1 MIVLMQHELLT
12 IVSLVISIVFGAF
25 FSFVEPAHEKVS
37 LSDHWSQQH
46 LIGNH
51 FVVPL
56 HCHVLWH
63 HIDKT
68 GCAQGLMI
76 TPLSQYVR
84 YQFKDSNLD
93 FTEIDELSFR
103 TQLLR
108 VSRKAHLYWFGDPR
122 DYFSKVVG

>member
-1 MIVLMQHELLT
+1 MQHELLT
-12 IVSLVISIVFGAF
+12 IVSLVISIVFAAF
-25 FSFVEPAHEKVS
+25 FSFVEPAHEKVL

-68 GCAQGLMI
+68 GCAQGLMV
-76 TPLSQYVR
+76 TPLRQYVR
-84 YQFKDSNLD
+84 YQFKGSNLD
-93 FTEIDELSFR
+93 FTEIDEQSFR

-108 VSRKAHLYWFGDPR
+108 MSRKAHLYWFGDPH